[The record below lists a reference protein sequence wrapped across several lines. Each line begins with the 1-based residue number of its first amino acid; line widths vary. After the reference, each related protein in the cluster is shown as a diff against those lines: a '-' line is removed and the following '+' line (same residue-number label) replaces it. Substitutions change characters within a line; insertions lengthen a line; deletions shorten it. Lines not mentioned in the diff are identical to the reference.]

1 MKLEYVVPDS
11 VASEVLLHQLY
22 LLGALRSIART
33 VAFRS
38 WSNSCTLYILH
49 SSVFALSGGCCFT
62 LVVYIHDLNRLLWLK
77 NKTGVPLRYM

>member
-49 SSVFALSGGCCFT
+49 SSVFAFSGGCCFT
-62 LVVYIHDLNRLLWLK
+62 LVYYIHVSLTTMFGSW
-77 NKTGVPLRYM
+77 KTGVTLRSK